1 MKKITNLLSMVLL
14 MLCMGLTSC
23 DDVLSV
29 FDNPVEN
36 PNPLANQVSGLWW
49 TLIDTEGT
57 LPEEFEAMD
66 YTRMGMAYK
75 LNEDGTGYGVTF
87 FFNNEQSNPIQV
99 IGGEFLAPM
108 TYTTTTDGRIITTF
122 SEANKAYSDY
132 YKQFTATYSDGVVT
146 VTNGERTLTL
156 EHPSEAMAAK
166 IREWDMAINGGF
178 EMTSFNPNDVD
189 FNHDTWRKQ
198 TGIYLYDGVGPKV
211 ITNNGMQYRFTGVE
225 LPWNAKSNNSNLPMN
240 FCNDITPE
248 NGWDL
253 VMNYCGDTSET
264 NRNFFALYNKWTGV
278 LRFFTYVPKGFESGN
293 DHLWEVIING
303 QAGLRQGL
311 PYGLPIDKTVT
322 NPSAIGMDVSGSSH
336 FVSPW
341 VATRS
346 TDGLITPRAGWW
358 AFDVDMSQYQPNLNM
373 SNDMIRLQMLSW
385 KKQQANFF
393 SEMTASLDGSIS
405 AKIKT
410 ELTEKASQL
419 NTANESMQMV
429 FSAASIVGNAY
440 TGQAGSA
447 FSSIGDMTDHM
458 TTLAGKN
465 ESTTTFS
472 GSINMSLKG
481 KITTSGVLSNSEPV
495 VGVSSPTIS
504 FSEFDTKN
512 TQLGRGVW
520 NLKTS
525 PVVWLTD
532 ATARFESE
540 LISFWKSYNPDMYMY
555 SEINNRYFLPC
566 DADFYFFDPSSIEVE
581 LNPDLFPASQVE
593 WTQVEAY
600 CVSHAENGVRGTD
613 NFRKAFGLQP
623 RHDKNR
629 YFGVVNYLGAGNQNT
644 FDDLQNVFDFLHYS
658 NDKWGLDY
666 PAIVST
672 PKYNDYYD
680 AVVGRGKAGSVALEP
695 MALCDGRNDESKNP
709 RVPALEVMVCLKVKV
724 KGQSEPYFYVRHYLP
739 EIQLLKTHNQWNK
752 AKWKWEFPSE
762 LNTFWQNLKARQ
774 PKGTGINRQSPTYDY
789 EMQRIGKILNYLN
802 PDFKAN

>member
-1 MKKITNLLSMVLL
+1 MKKIEQ
-14 MLCMGLTSC
+14 
-23 DDVLSV
+23 
-29 FDNPVEN
+29 DNPAGD
-36 PNPLANQVSGLWW
+36 PNPLAKQVSGLWW

-108 TYTTTTDGRIITTF
+108 TYTTTADGRIITTF

-225 LPWNAKSNNSNLPMN
+225 LPWNPKSNNSNLPMN

-311 PYGLPIDKTVT
+311 PYGLPLDKTVT

-336 FVSPW
+336 FISPW

-358 AFDVDMSQYQPNLNM
+358 AFDVDMSQYQPGLDM

-405 AKIKT
+405 AEIKT
-410 ELTEKASQL
+410 ELTKKASQL
-419 NTANESMQMV
+419 NTANEAMQVVMG
-429 FSAASIVGNAY
+429 SAASIGNAA
-440 TGQAGSA
+440 TGNFGSA
-447 FSSIGDMTDHM
+447 FADVGGLYEHLF
-458 TTLAGKN
+458 TLAGKN
-465 ESTTTFS
+465 ESQTTFN

-512 TQLGRGVW
+512 TMFGRGVW

-525 PVVWLTD
+525 PVVWLTNGEANFNLLQFYWEKYNSD
-532 ATARFESE
+532 MVYHYTGNGHQ
-540 LISFWKSYNPDMYMY
+540 FW
-555 SEINNRYFLPC
+555 YFPQF
-566 DADFYFFDPSSIEVE
+566 ASFYFFDPSSIEVE

-600 CVSHAENGVRGTD
+600 CLNRDENGVKGTD
-613 NFRKAFGLQP
+613 NYRKAFGLNP
-623 RHDKNR
+623 RGANR
-629 YFGVVNYLGAGNQNT
+629 QDYFSETISDPKAWQMDFRHLPNIY
-644 FDDLQNVFDFLHYS
+644 DFLYYS
-658 NDKWGLDY
+658 DNKLGFEY
-666 PAIVST
+666 PAVVCT
-672 PKYNDYYD
+672 PKYPGGWMYDAPSNGYYD
-680 AVVGRGKAGSVALEP
+680 AVVGRGKANSVAIEP
-695 MALCDGRNDESKNP
+695 MLLTDYRNKNNGEDYLY
-709 RVPALEVMVCLKVKV
+709 RTPALEVMVYLKVKL
-724 KGQSEPYFYVRHYLP
+724 KGQSNPYVYVRHFLP
-739 EIQLLKTHNQWNK
+739 EIKMIPLSNFNRETWEREPTDEINK
-752 AKWKWEFPSE
+752 IWK
-762 LNTFWQNLKARQ
+762 NLKARQ

-789 EMQRIGKILNYLN
+789 EMMRIGKILQHII
-802 PDFKAN
+802 PIFKAN